1 MSGSKKVVIAALI
14 GNALIAVT
22 KFFAAALTGS
32 AAMMSEGIHSL
43 VDTGNEVLLLHGM
56 KKARQPADERFPFG
70 HGKEI
75 YFWSFAVAILIFA
88 LGAGISLYEGFLHIR
103 HPEAI
108 ENPIINYVVL
118 GLAFLF
124 EGAAW
129 LVALK
134 EFRRAKGDWGY
145 IEAVARGKDPTTF
158 VVLFEDSAALLGL
171 MVAFLGVILSQ
182 TTGLLWFDGLASML
196 IGVILALTAVWLA
209 RETKGLLIGESANAR
224 VVADIRRA
232 ALSMP
237 SIEAVNEVLTM
248 HMGPDFIL
256 VNISVKFSPRLGAA
270 RLETVIAEL
279 DRSLKQQHPRIKR
292 VFVEAE
298 APPLE
303 VA

>member
-1 MSGSKKVVIAALI
+1 M
-14 GNALIAVT
+14 
-22 KFFAAALTGS
+22 
-32 AAMMSEGIHSL
+32 
-43 VDTGNEVLLLHGM
+43 
-56 KKARQPADERFPFG
+56 
-70 HGKEI
+70 
-75 YFWSFAVAILIFA
+75 
-88 LGAGISLYEGFLHIR
+88 
-103 HPEAI
+103 
-108 ENPIINYVVL
+108 
-118 GLAFLF
+118 
-124 EGAAW
+124 
-129 LVALK
+129 
-134 EFRRAKGDWGY
+134 
-145 IEAVARGKDPTTF
+145 
-158 VVLFEDSAALLGL
+158 VLFEDSAALLGL

>member
-303 VA
+303 AA